1 MRSTVSMSR
10 AAVAGALLV
19 GLAATSGCSW
29 FHKSNDLY
37 TQQTRPLEVP
47 PDLDLPRA
55 ASAMEMPAGPVTASG
70 TVAAAP
76 QPPVQGEDGQA
87 APVVAGAAEAPAAP
101 AATGSSSGF
110 VIAGSRDDAFA
121 KVDTALAAI
130 DGVTIASRAKL
141 LGAFDVNYRDSNFL
155 VRVSET
161 EAGAYISTVDPRGM
175 PATGEAPVELLAALK
190 SALGGR

>member
-1 MRSTVSMSR
+1 MRSTVPMSR
-10 AAVAGALLV
+10 AAIAVALLV
-19 GLAATSGCSW
+19 GLTAMSGCSW
-29 FHKSNDLY
+29 FHKSNELY

-47 PDLDLPRA
+47 PDLDLPRT
-55 ASAMEMPAGPVTASG
+55 ASAMEVPAGPVTASG
-70 TVAAAP
+70 TVASAAP
-76 QPPVQGEDGQA
+76 AVQGGDGQA
-87 APVVAGAAEAPAAP
+87 APIVAGAAQAPAVSA
-101 AATGSSSGF
+101 SSSGF

-121 KVDTALAAI
+121 KVDTALTAI

-161 EAGAYISTVDPRGM
+161 EAGAYISAVDPRGM

-190 SALGGR
+190 TALGGR